1 MDRVQKSKL
10 LLHKKAMEVSA
21 RVLGLEGWQGSGCG
35 SQEPWTGTGLAS
47 GLHPATG
54 TAACRVLGVALA
66 PRVPCRLAQA
76 LTLGGS

>member
-35 SQEPWTGTGLAS
+35 SQEPWTGHLGQGLPQAS
-47 GLHPATG
+47 IQQQAQWPVGFLVLHLLPGCHADWP
-54 TAACRVLGVALA
+54 TA
-66 PRVPCRLAQA
+66 
-76 LTLGGS
+76 